1 LTIIAFGLVIR
12 LIYAIYSHDFWL
24 DEGVNYFIAQNSLSK
39 VLDALSHNN
48 WPPFYSLLMWLWQK
62 VSFNLLWIRLPSVI
76 FGTLTLIIIYK
87 IAKKIFEPKLALL
100 TLVLAIVS
108 PPLVY
113 FSAENRDYGLF
124 TLLTSLMMLAFL
136 NLVQKSNIKNLIFFI
151 LSSTVAI
158 LTHYFAILALISL
171 IMASFLSLGFKIK
184 LKTLFGALTAI
195 SILILPWMIFTF
207 GKEKPDCL
215 CLGPILGSGATF
227 AFMSL
232 GGAGFITLKRFFEP
246 STPIFLKLFLTGF
259 LAFSTLIFLFAI
271 KFYKNPKIRF
281 LLLCFFLP
289 ILFIFLVSFYK
300 PLFSVRSFI
309 FLVPIFLILT
319 TYVLDKIDRYFKFKW
334 LFIIYL
340 VSSASIISL
349 TTQRPFFNQEPLWQT
364 STLLASFPHQNT
376 QIVHA
381 NLYTYLPSRYYYP
394 DLNQQV
400 LAHDL
405 PAPLFGSL
413 KPNLF
418 STFDPQKSII
428 LVYAID
434 RTDNRKLQEVQRN
447 LYNVFGQAKNDLMM
461 GKIRILVFSK

>member
-1 LTIIAFGLVIR
+1 MIKKYLSHLTIIAFGLVIR

-184 LKTLFGALTAI
+184 LKTLF
-195 SILILPWMIFTF
+195 
-207 GKEKPDCL
+207 
-215 CLGPILGSGATF
+215 
-227 AFMSL
+227 
-232 GGAGFITLKRFFEP
+232 EP
-246 STPIFLKLFLTGF
+246 LTPIFLKLFLTGF

-349 TTQRPFFNQEPLWQT
+349 TTQRPFFNQEPLWQA
-364 STLLASFPHQNT
+364 STLLASFPFQNT